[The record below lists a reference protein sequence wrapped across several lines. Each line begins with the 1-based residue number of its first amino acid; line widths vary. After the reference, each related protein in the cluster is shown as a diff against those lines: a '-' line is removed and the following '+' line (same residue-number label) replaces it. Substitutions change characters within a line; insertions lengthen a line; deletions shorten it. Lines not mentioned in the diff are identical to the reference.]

1 MSPRKVS
8 RKLSAAIAA
17 TGAAGLVAAGLVLG
31 SGTSGAVPVSL
42 SLTYTCPFPLIG
54 NQQVAATI
62 NADLPESVAV
72 GEETGPIAIQAVAT
86 VPETATQGLNLVGA
100 KNIEG
105 TGEAQAAVAAPGA
118 AVDVSV
124 PVTVEKT
131 AIPASGS
138 FTVNASGQAPS
149 ITFPQPGTA
158 TIDVGDLG
166 LTLTPTNASGGETG
180 LGTFDS
186 ACVLDPGQDTTLHTL
201 EVTGGVSGQHDG
213 HPHPEPT
220 TPPTSTQPPAPTT
233 PPTTTQPPAPTLP
246 PGGGTVD
253 VDFGITGSSTLP
265 RLGGTVQL
273 VGGVSATANL
283 DNGTYTGSMTLE
295 KTKGDFLIVGAL
307 PATAEIDFEP
317 VGDITGKITDG
328 AVAFNTKLYVKLT
341 NVSVFGL
348 PIYFGDTCKT
358 QEPADINLASS
369 GAFDPVAGGQVTGKY
384 SLTRADGCGP
394 LNDFIGPFVF
404 SQNNSVDITLSGK

>member
-8 RKLSAAIAA
+8 RKLTATAA
-17 TGAAGLVAAGLVLG
+17 AAGLVAAGLVLG
-31 SGTSGAVPVSL
+31 TGTSAAVPVSL
-42 SLTYTCPFPLIG
+42 TLDYTCSFPLIG
-54 NQQVAATI
+54 AQQVQVVV
-62 NADLPESVAV
+62 NADLPDAVPVGVA
-72 GEETGPIAIQAVAT
+72 TGPIVIEALAT
-86 VPETATQGLNLVGA
+86 VPATATQGLVLVGA

-105 TGEAQAAVAAPGA
+105 AGVAHADISGGGVA
-118 AVDVSV
+118 LDVAV
-124 PVTVEKT
+124 PVAVEKT
-131 AIPASGS
+131 AVPASGA
-138 FTVNASGQAPS
+138 FAVNAAGEAPS
-149 ITFPQPGTA
+149 ITFPSAGA
-158 TIDVGDLG
+158 VTIGVGDLD
-166 LTLTPTNASGGETG
+166 LTLTPTTADGSETG

-186 ACVLDPGQDTTLHTL
+186 ACTPVPGQNTVLHTL
-201 EVTGGVSGQHDG
+201 VVEGGASGRHDG

-220 TPPTSTQPPAPTT
+220 TPPT
-233 PPTTTQPPAPTLP
+233 TTQPPASTPP

-273 VGGVSATANL
+273 VGGVTAKVDL
-283 DNGTYTGSMTLE
+283 GSGTYAGSLSLD
-295 KTKGDFLIVGAL
+295 KTKGDFKIAGAL
-307 PATAEIDFEP
+307 PATAEIAFEP
-317 VGDITGKITDG
+317 VGDITGRTTGG

-358 QEPADINLASS
+358 QEPADINLASA
-369 GAFDPVAGGQVTGKY
+369 GAFDPVAGGEVTGRY

-404 SQNNSVDITLSGK
+404 SQNNSVDITLSAR